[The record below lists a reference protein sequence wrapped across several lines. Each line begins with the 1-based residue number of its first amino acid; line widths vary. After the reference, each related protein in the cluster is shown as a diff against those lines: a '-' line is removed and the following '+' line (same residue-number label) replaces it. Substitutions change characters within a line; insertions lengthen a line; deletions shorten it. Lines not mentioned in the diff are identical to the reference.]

1 MMAKSDVEVGLEM
14 LLRLAR
20 EQDRGDQGR

>member
-1 MMAKSDVEVGLEM
+1 MAKSDVEVGLEM